1 MNAHLLMILWLIIY
15 LLIVAYLDMKFQ
27 LLRDTSSAD
36 KKPYSLSRVQL
47 AWWIGFI
54 LCAFVSIVFD
64 KDNPSLS
71 IPTFSNGILIVLG
84 ISTATTASASLT
96 DVSDETNSQV
106 SRHQNSN
113 GTNLFLDIL
122 SDKDGASVQRLQAVL
137 FNIIFA
143 IWFFLKVWNEK
154 IIPDLEPNAL
164 ILLGLSSGTYAA
176 LKTIENKN
184 TSDDSTADSK
194 TAKVEDKND
203 NEIPPVG

>member
-1 MNAHLLMILWLIIY
+1 MNAHLLMILWIIIY
-15 LLIVAYLDMKFQ
+15 FMIIVYLDKKFQ

-47 AWWIGFI
+47 AWWMGFI
-54 LCAFVSIVFD
+54 LGAFVAVVFD
-64 KDNPSLS
+64 KENPTFS

-84 ISTATTASASLT
+84 ISTATTASATLT
-96 DVSDETNSQV
+96 DVSDESNSQV
-106 SRHQNSN
+106 SRHQNSD
-113 GTNLFLDIL
+113 GTNLILDIL

-137 FNIIFA
+137 FNLIFA

-154 IIPDLEPNAL
+154 IIPDLDSNAL

-176 LKTIENKN
+176 LKTIENKA
-184 TSDDSTADSK
+184 TSGNPDSK
-194 TAKVEDKND
+194 SVMVEDKNE